1 MTILV
6 VEDEPIIRLGIVA
19 MVEEAGFDAIEASN
33 ADQAVLAIERNP
45 GISVVITDV
54 DMPGT
59 MDGVRLA
66 HFVHRRWPPI
76 RLIVV
81 SGKIGIDQAALP
93 AGARF
98 FAKPLPEERLLATVR
113 DMYGQLRP

>member
-1 MTILV
+1 MKILV

-19 MVEEAGFDAIEASN
+19 MVEEAGFSAVEASN
-33 ADQAVLAIERNP
+33 ADQAIQVIERTAD
-45 GISVVITDV
+45 IAVVITDV

-66 HFVHRRWPPI
+66 HFVHSRWPPI

-81 SGKIGIDQAALP
+81 SGKIGIDEAALP

-98 FAKPLPEERLLATVR
+98 FSKPLPEDRLLATVR
-113 DMYGQLRP
+113 DMIGQSSP